1 MKNRVVAFAS
11 MLVLGA
17 CGHPDVE
24 LPGDQLS
31 RWDGIGPS
39 WSDPIYSIMQDN
51 CVTCHRLGQ
60 LATYKPLD
68 TFEAASALADDIAL
82 RVVGPNPEEGLPQ
95 MPPYQ
100 PDATETCNPAHGYS
114 NSIDLTDSEIA
125 DILAW
130 VEAGAPHGHDE
141 NIPEP
146 LAAPAVAGLTGATE
160 YTFTE
165 GTTVSI
171 IDTSMYDA
179 HRCII
184 YDPGV
189 TKRPRRL
196 SGLQLNPGIDHLFKG
211 AKVVLD
217 RYRESAQFVADDSPR
232 DHGASWYDC
241 DDGLG
246 FEGELLTTFLAG
258 TAPPAEGTEAPG
270 GVLVPPFEMPPGTAL
285 SIPGDAVFVVKM
297 LYHPH
302 WDHLDPNITTEV
314 TEELSWVDTTSLSV
328 RWEARAAVLAPVQLF
343 GFGND
348 EELYTDGTGLQTAPF
363 EVPAGDPVIGVV
375 PHTEIMT
382 AKVPG
387 RSTDSW
393 AVWGVVPSMGKWGG
407 TIEISSTPAA
417 GGDAQCLGAISQWN
431 VSFQSPIRY
440 SEEFDGRPV
449 VQGGDIVTVTCT
461 YVSQS
466 KTVLTLDE
474 GPEQESCAATLGLV
488 KL

>member
-1 MKNRVVAFAS
+1 
-11 MLVLGA
+11 
-17 CGHPDVE
+17 
-24 LPGDQLS
+24 
-31 RWDGIGPS
+31 
-39 WSDPIYSIMQDN
+39 MQDN
-51 CVTCHRLGQ
+51 CVTCHRVGQ

-68 TFEAASALADDIAL
+68 TYAAAASLADDVAL
-82 RVVGPNPEEGLPQ
+82 RIVGPNPEEGLPQ

-100 PDATETCNPAHGYS
+100 PDATETCNPVHGYS
-114 NSIDLTDSEIA
+114 NSLDLTDGEI
-125 DILAW
+125 DDLLAW
-130 VEAGAPHGHDE
+130 VEAGAPHGDTE
-141 NIPEP
+141 IPEP
-146 LAAPAVAGLTGATE
+146 LAAPTVDALVGATE

-171 IDTSMYDA
+171 VDTAMYDA

-189 TKRPRRL
+189 TKRARRL
-196 SGLQLNPGIDHLFKG
+196 SGLQINPGVDHLFKG
-211 AKVVLD
+211 AKVMLD
-217 RYRESAQFVADDSPR
+217 RYRESAQFVAEDSPR
-232 DHGASWYDC
+232 EHGASWYDC
-241 DDGLG
+241 DDGFG

-270 GVLVPPFEMPPGTAL
+270 GVVVPPYELPAGTAL
-285 SIPGDAVFVVKM
+285 SVPGDAVFVVRM

-302 WDHLDPNITTEV
+302 WDNIDPNDLTEV
-314 TEELSWVDTTSLSV
+314 TGELSWVDTTSLSV
-328 RWEARAAVLAPVQLF
+328 RWEPRNAVLGTVQVF
-343 GFGND
+343 NFGND
-348 EELYTDGTGLQTAPF
+348 TEMYTNGTGLQTAPF

-387 RSTDSW
+387 KPTDSW

-407 TIEISSTPAA
+407 TIEITATPAA
-417 GGDAQCLGAISQWN
+417 GGDAQCLGAISDWN

-440 SEEFDGRPV
+440 SDEFDGRPV
-449 VQGGDIVTVTCT
+449 VQGGDIVTATCT

-466 KTVLTLDE
+466 KDVLLLED
-474 GPEQESCAATLGLV
+474 GPEQERCEATLGLV